1 MRIARRLALG
11 RLISLT
17 GGSAAYIALIAAVYD
32 QTGSAAWVS
41 AALFAGV
48 VGTVLAAPFAGWL
61 GDHYDRR
68 AVMVAADL
76 AAAAVAT
83 AMALTGEPAALVVL
97 LGLSAVAQSP
107 FEPASAAAIPNLVAP
122 SDVARANSLVA
133 ATGSAGYL
141 VGPLLGGVVL
151 GLSASPATLFAVDAA
166 TFVVSAILV
175 ASVRTPFGRGATA
188 EHPGVLA
195 GARVILDE
203 RSLRLVVG
211 AGMASLVGI
220 GIVHVAA
227 YPLSTELDA
236 GTEGYGAM
244 TALVGG
250 RRRARRDPRRPGAPG
265 RSRARPGRR
274 VRHAGRRPRDRGRRS
289 GDRGCAR
296 WPGARRRRRRH
307 GRRRD
312 DDVDAEPLA
321 RRGPQPR
328 LRGAGRRGPR
338 GLHRGSSRRRPDRRA
353 GERARSVRVRGGLRS
368 RRRPDRRAAFHSGKG
383 CGKPLGGDELGSR
396 PHHAGEAWNRRDR
409 VPPGAPLDV
418 CLEPRRPVGACVDS
432 VDRPREAVGDHA
444 GCDRC
449 VGRRRAVE
457 PPHDP
462 ACAVGVVDRERV
474 LEPGAEDD
482 GFQAAR
488 ADGVGDRAEIEQA
501 AEQDL
506 VAPRHRLEDRPR
518 AVGGRENRR
527 GRLRFQEFP
536 R

>member
-68 AVMVAADL
+68 AVMIAADL
-76 AAAAVAT
+76 AAAGVSA
-83 AMALTGEPAALVVL
+83 AMALTGQAEALVVL
-97 LGLSAVAQSP
+97 LGVSAVAQSP

-122 SDVARANSLVA
+122 VDVPRANSLVA

-151 GLSASPATLFAVDAA
+151 GLGASPSSLFAIDAA
-166 TFVVSAILV
+166 TFVASALLI
-175 ASVRTPFGRGATA
+175 STIRRPFGRGATA

-250 RRRARRDPRRPGAPG
+250 GGVLGAILAAR
-265 RSRARPGRR
+265 
-274 VRHAGRRPRDRGRRS
+274 V
-289 GDRGCAR
+289 
-296 WPGARRRRRRH
+296 
-307 GRRRD
+307 
-312 DDVDAEPLA
+312 L
-321 RRGPQPR
+321 
-328 LRGAGRRGPR
+328 
-338 GLHRGSSRRRPDRRA
+338 RA
-353 GERARSVRVRGGLRS
+353 G
-368 RRRPDRRAAFHSGKG
+368 P
-383 CGKPLGGDELGSR
+383 
-396 PHHAGEAWNRRDR
+396 
-409 VPPGAPLDV
+409 
-418 CLEPRRPVGACVDS
+418 
-432 VDRPREAVGDHA
+432 
-444 GCDRC
+444 
-449 VGRRRAVE
+449 
-457 PPHDP
+457 
-462 ACAVGVVDRERV
+462 ERV
-474 LEPGAEDD
+474 LVAAFAAQAGGLVIAGGAPVI
-482 GFQAAR
+482 A
-488 ADGVGDRAEIEQA
+488 
-501 AEQDL
+501 
-506 VAPRHRLEDRPR
+506 VALGGLALAG
-518 AVGGRENRR
+518 AVGGMGDVATTTLMQSRSRDEVRSRVFAAQDGAAHVAYTVAALAGGLIVELVSARGAFAGAAACAAAGAVIAMRLSTVENTV
-527 GRLRFQEFP
+527 ENP
-536 R
+536 